1 MNASILPSQDEQ
13 LHQLIDSLSRLSGY
27 TIGRSLSNAI
37 VVADG
42 RVSSQHA
49 RLIECTPT
57 TFLLEDL
64 SSKNGT
70 YVDGV
75 RITRKFVDQASEV
88 RFADAAFRL
97 DQLLAQLTERV
108 SSGPVAP
115 TIPADR
121 LPDTV
126 ANDPLDFTTE
136 FADLRL
142 VYTQYPELRR
152 ACRQRDKMIRT
163 GSVILSSVVG
173 ISAVIASGGMALSL
187 LHIMSGAGL
196 SVLVPTL
203 CSTFLSTDEKL
214 ELLDKEY
221 RERYRC
227 PNPVCR
233 DPFGVRE
240 WDMLAQQKTCRRC
253 QAVWVR

>member
-1 MNASILPSQDEQ
+1 MNASIFPSQDEQ
-13 LHQLIDSLSRLSGY
+13 LYQLIDSLSRLSGY

-37 VVADG
+37 VVADS

-70 YVDGV
+70 FVDGV
-75 RITRKFVDQASEV
+75 RITRKFIDQTNEV
-88 RFADAAFRL
+88 RLADTVFSL

-108 SSGPVAP
+108 APSPPVTLANH
-115 TIPADR
+115 
-121 LPDTV
+121 LPDTGATV
-126 ANDPLDFTTE
+126 KDPLDFTE
-136 FADLRL
+136 QFADLQL

-214 ELLDKEY
+214 ELLDREY